1 MEAHSLL
8 INLDNGLN
16 LISNLVYYLPKKVPV
31 NLKPNTVNC
40 DRTMIGFV
48 VNNDNQKP
56 GTMKEHPV

>member
-1 MEAHSLL
+1 MEAQSLL

-31 NLKPNTVNC
+31 NLDAKTINC

-48 VNNDNQKP
+48 VNNNN
-56 GTMKEHPV
+56 